1 MKKLLTLLTT
11 LLLLFAFSPRVMAS
25 KNVYLLTGNTV
36 NGGVKGNWGKVA
48 GVTPNSDLKLN
59 QVGSTEEYCITLTST
74 DQPLIYFAFQVD
86 GNPIKILKPNGVADV
101 ELTINNGAKE
111 NTQENGGKAWK
122 VNFTNAY
129 SQIVIHVDL
138 NEKKLW
144 VTGTAAD
151 IAPSYYLIGKLLND
165 QWSDD
170 NKKGYKLETTDNKIY
185 SCTVDNDKA
194 DNYEFRFRIGTNDN
208 TKATAYHPKDEDV
221 ENVEIGGDH
230 PNGCKLDLK
239 TEAGM
244 EQSESH
250 NYWYATLEARHSYTF
265 TFNAENKT
273 IKYKDNGDDGLGKA
287 KNYELVFSYG
297 TTEKVLPFSESRL
310 RKERNPNMPYST
322 DLSTVGFKDE
332 WLPGKAGDKIRIYA
346 RKTTDHSYTLNP
358 AVDGSTFGDNL
369 QPTDAKYSSIK
380 SYKTEEFV
388 VNKPGNTNAFII
400 EKGSGVSY
408 TVALNLGGEI
418 KTTTKATSGANNNIS
433 HYVKGKSLSLYVNES
448 MSKVYEAHSTSYKAE
463 TEDFYLI
470 GALTGEEYIKDIE
483 TTDPAAKKAQK
494 MERKVYLNPITNK
507 TDSVVYTSV
516 IRWEGNRASNLWFAF
531 APAYLYKNK
540 DLTWTPTSPYD
551 ANSRWNYIARAQVQD
566 EYDAT
571 AQYGCINLSGY
582 KGDELCNGEQA
593 LNPKVKD
600 EYSYYMVR
608 FNVTTSTYRLIFYKE
623 NPVIIKRLK
632 NKFIRTYCSN
642 ASWDLPTDGKVKAY
656 VVHSY
661 DKEGKGGLES
671 QGVMELREIKYIP
684 AEMGVVLIADGTE
697 VPADKKEIE
706 VNLVSKWN
714 GFATK
719 QEDLWV
725 KTYSDPFNNYLV
737 GLSTDGMFVSEGDF
751 DEAENKYVNRNF
763 ALNWFSN
770 TKTGKALKAA
780 GTTGLEDKANGD
792 AGDND
797 YLGFFRLKGNIQKE
811 YAYLQLS
818 KDVVDYNLQL
828 TGSKKENSKDIQEA
842 DVKLSPNL
850 GMFFDTDFDF
860 VTGINS
866 VSDVKK
872 NGNNGCY
879 TLQGVKVQRPT
890 APGLYIMNGKKVIV
904 K

>member
-1 MKKLLTLLTT
+1 M
-11 LLLLFAFSPRVMAS
+11 
-25 KNVYLLTGNTV
+25 
-36 NGGVKGNWGKVA
+36 GGVKGNWGKVA

-111 NTQENGGKAWK
+111 NTQEDGGKAWK

-828 TGSKKENSKDIQEA
+828 TGSKEDVKEA
-842 DVKLSPNL
+842 DVKLSPNF
-850 GMFFDTDFDF
+850 GMIFDTDFDF

>member
-25 KNVYLLTGNTV
+25 RNVYLLTGNTV
-36 NGGVKGNWGKVA
+36 NGGVKGNWGKVT

-74 DQPLIYFAFQVD
+74 DQPLIYFAFQVNDND
-86 GNPIKILKPNGVADV
+86 GNPLNILKPNGGADV

-111 NTQENGGKAWK
+111 NTQEDGGKAWK

-170 NKKGYKLETTDNKIY
+170 NNKGYKLTTTDNKIY
-185 SCTVDNDKA
+185 SCTVDNNKA

-208 TKATAYHPKDEDV
+208 TKATAYHPKDGTV
-221 ENVEIGGDH
+221 ETIGDH
-230 PNGCKLDLK
+230 KNGYKLDLK

-265 TFNAENKT
+265 TFDAENKT
-273 IKYKDNGDDGLGKA
+273 IIYKDKGDDGLGKA

-297 TTEKVLPFSESRL
+297 TTEKVLPFSESRF
-310 RKERNPNMPYST
+310 RKERNATMPYST

-332 WLPGKAGDKIRIYA
+332 WLLGKAGDKIRIYA

-358 AVDGSTFGDNL
+358 AVDGSTFGAEL
-369 QPTDAKYSSIK
+369 QPTDAKFSSIK

-388 VNKPGNTNAFII
+388 TGHPENAYII
-400 EKGSGVSY
+400 TKGSGVSY

-418 KTTTKATSGANNNIS
+418 KTTTKTTSGANNNIS
-433 HYVKGKSLSLYVNES
+433 HYVKGKSLSLYVNKS
-448 MSKVYEAHSTSYKAE
+448 MSEVYSDHSSSYKKDNE
-463 TEDFYLI
+463 EFYLI
-470 GALTGEEYIKDIE
+470 GALTGGAYKKEKAD
-483 TTDPAAKKAQK
+483 AKK
-494 MERKVYLNPITNK
+494 MERKVYINPITNK

-516 IRWEGNRASNLWFAF
+516 IRWEGTTASSLWFAF
-531 APAYLYKNK
+531 APEYLYN
-540 DLTWTPTSPYD
+540 DNSLTWTSSDPYSPK
-551 ANSRWNYIARAQVQD
+551 SRWNYIARAQVQD

-571 AQYGCINLSGY
+571 AQYGCMNLSGT
-582 KGDELCNGEQA
+582 KGDVLCNGEQA
-593 LNPKVKD
+593 LNPKVKE
-600 EYSYYMVR
+600 EYKYYMVR

-623 NPVIIKRLK
+623 NPVIIKRSK

-642 ASWDLPTDGKVKAY
+642 ANWALPAGGKVKAY

-661 DKEGKGGLES
+661 ADGENGGLKS
-671 QGVMELREIKYIP
+671 QGVMKLREIKYIP
-684 AEMGVVLIADGTE
+684 AEMGVVLVADGTG
-697 VPADKKEIE
+697 VTANEIE
-706 VNLVSKWN
+706 VNLVSKWD
-714 GFATK
+714 GFATT

-725 KTYSDPFNNYLV
+725 KKEDYTGQSFNNYLV

-818 KDVVDYNLQL
+818 NKVVDYNLQL
-828 TGSKKENSKDIQEA
+828 TGSKEDVKEA
-842 DVKLSPNL
+842 DVKLSPNF
-850 GMFFDTDFDF
+850 GMIFDTDFDF

>member
-74 DQPLIYFAFQVD
+74 DQPLIYFAFQVNDND
-86 GNPIKILKPNGVADV
+86 GNPLNILKPNGGADV

-111 NTQENGGKAWK
+111 NTQEDGGKAWK

-129 SQIVIHVDL
+129 SQIVIHVNL

-144 VTGTAAD
+144 VTGTDAD

-165 QWSDD
+165 HWSDD
-170 NKKGYKLETTDNKIY
+170 NNKGYKLTTTDNKIY
-185 SCTVDNDKA
+185 SYTVNNDKA

-208 TKATAYHPKDEDV
+208 TKAKAYHPKDGTV
-221 ENVEIGGDH
+221 ETIGDH
-230 PNGCKLDLK
+230 KNGYKLELS
-239 TEAGM
+239 TEAEM
-244 EQSESH
+244 EQSLSD

-273 IKYKDNGDDGLGKA
+273 IKYKDKGDDGLGKA

-297 TTEKVLPFSESRL
+297 TTEKVLPFSESRF
-310 RKERNPNMPYST
+310 RKERNATMPYST

-332 WLPGKAGDKIRIYA
+332 WLPGKAGDQIRIYA
-346 RKTTDHSYTLNP
+346 RKITDHSYTLNP
-358 AVDGSTFGDNL
+358 AVDGSTFGAEL
-369 QPTDAKYSSIK
+369 QHADAKFSSIK

-388 VNKPGNTNAFII
+388 TGHPENAYII
-400 EKGSGVSY
+400 TKGSGVSY

-418 KTTTKATSGANNNIS
+418 KTTTKTTSGANNNIS
-433 HYVKGKSLSLYVNES
+433 HYVKGKSLSLYVNKS
-448 MSKVYEAHSTSYKAE
+448 MSEVYSDHSLSYKKDNE
-463 TEDFYLI
+463 EFYLI
-470 GALTGEEYIKDIE
+470 GALTGGDYKKEKAD
-483 TTDPAAKKAQK
+483 AKK
-494 MERKVYLNPITNK
+494 MERKVYINPITNK

-516 IRWEGNRASNLWFAF
+516 IKWEGSKASSLWFAF
-531 APAYLYKNK
+531 APEYLYN
-540 DLTWTPTSPYD
+540 DNSLTWTSSDPYSPK
-551 ANSRWNYIARAQVQD
+551 SRWNYIARAQVQD

-571 AQYGCINLSGY
+571 AQYGCMNLSGT
-582 KGDELCNGEQA
+582 KGDVLCNGEQA

-600 EYSYYMVR
+600 EYKYYMVR

-623 NPVIIKRLK
+623 NPVIIKRSK

-706 VNLVSKWN
+706 VNLVSKWD
-714 GFATK
+714 GFATT

-725 KTYSDPFNNYLV
+725 KKEDYTGQSFNNYLV

-780 GTTGLEDKANGD
+780 GTTGLEDKPNGD
-792 AGDND
+792 AGDSD

-828 TGSKKENSKDIQEA
+828 TGSKKDVKEA
-842 DVKLSPNL
+842 DVKLSPNF
-850 GMFFDTDFDF
+850 GMIFDTDFDF

-872 NGNNGCY
+872 NSNNGCY